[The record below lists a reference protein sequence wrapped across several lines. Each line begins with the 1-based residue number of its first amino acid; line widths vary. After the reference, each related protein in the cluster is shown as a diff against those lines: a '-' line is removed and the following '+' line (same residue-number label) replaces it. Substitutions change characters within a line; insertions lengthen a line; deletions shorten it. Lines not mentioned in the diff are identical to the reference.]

1 METLKDLASVTDEH
15 GVAMTAY
22 IDLDPSDSAT
32 PKERESHE
40 HAVLDELR
48 RYHPGDA
55 SHEAKL
61 RFEATLARVS
71 ARLADLDLGAGR
83 HRGAAVYA
91 WGEDGIEAE
100 GFRERVEDHSV
111 VGRRLSLTTAA
122 TRASRG
128 DDVLILIASREA
140 GHLYR
145 YRRGELETTFD
156 DSESVQEIDI
166 DNHVHIHRVVEHL
179 VKLHDRIGRPPV
191 AIVADSTLQPVIA
204 ERLTPT
210 VAEVAIRVER
220 NEANWRTED
229 ILTEG
234 EHALAER
241 DRARQ
246 AELLGHWQTQ
256 SGRDEGHQN
265 RAEELLA
272 AISDGRVET
281 LLLAQG
287 ADIVVFSCPTCGRLY
302 PEAGTCPLDGA
313 WLEADQRTD
322 AAVAKVLENSGAVWE
337 LLDDDD
343 STLAQWDGAGA
354 VLRY

>member
-229 ILTEG
+229 ILTVG

-256 SGRDEGHQN
+256 SGRT
-265 RAEELLA
+265 RATRTAPRSCSRPSATA
-272 AISDGRVET
+272 ASRRCCWPRAPTSSCSHARPVGGSTRRRARARWTGRGSRPTISAPMRRSPRCSRIGRGM
-281 LLLAQG
+281 G
-287 ADIVVFSCPTCGRLY
+287 ATR
-302 PEAGTCPLDGA
+302 
-313 WLEADQRTD
+313 R
-322 AAVAKVLENSGAVWE
+322 
-337 LLDDDD
+337 
-343 STLAQWDGAGA
+343 
-354 VLRY
+354 R